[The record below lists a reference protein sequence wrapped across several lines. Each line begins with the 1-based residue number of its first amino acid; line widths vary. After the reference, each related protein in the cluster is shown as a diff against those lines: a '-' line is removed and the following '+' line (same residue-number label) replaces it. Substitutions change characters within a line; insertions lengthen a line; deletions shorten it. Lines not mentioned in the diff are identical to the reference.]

1 MIAADYGEGDDAAA
15 VVQDLKPLVAGGGGE
30 AGDHAHSPERADVAV
45 AGDDVAALEEVLVD
59 MRRVESADHR
69 PDGVDWGSDLLN
81 YGGAALVWPRRVG
94 VVAGDVVGGA
104 G

>member
-1 MIAADYGEGDDAAA
+1 MIAADDGEGDDAAA

-30 AGDHAHSPERADVAV
+30 SGDHAHSPKRADVAV
-45 AGDDVAALEEVLVD
+45 AGDDMAALKEVLVD

-69 PDGVDWGSDLLN
+69 PDGVDWGADILN
-81 YGGAALVWPRRVG
+81 HGGAALVWARRVG
-94 VVAGDVVGGA
+94 VVEGDNVGWG